1 MPHILSLPRELR
13 DEIYKWGL
21 LDDLASAKS
30 RTLQRE
36 RKRVSHSATDPETY
50 YGEESVRYPE
60 HTSLPPTYPLLQT
73 SRQLRAE
80 LLDSVKRMGP
90 LRYKIDLA
98 NRDDQDVLY
107 PTWISVPMFSKT
119 VDVLDVEVR
128 VRSGKTSSV
137 CSVVGDD
144 GIEYEGDVYSA
155 GLVLLQRF
163 LERGVYF
170 LSKKKAKKIKVG
182 LLAVNINTHEYVNEE
197 SLVETLE
204 EWMIGQNDLGGGQDV
219 KEREDKQFR
228 FLAER
233 IESVRLSVNG
243 RLSREWNLKDVL
255 ELRDEIELKRQAEA
269 GIEQDLG

>member
-1 MPHILSLPRELR
+1 
-13 DEIYKWGL
+13 
-21 LDDLASAKS
+21 
-30 RTLQRE
+30 
-36 RKRVSHSATDPETY
+36 
-50 YGEESVRYPE
+50 
-60 HTSLPPTYPLLQT
+60 
-73 SRQLRAE
+73 
-80 LLDSVKRMGP
+80 
-90 LRYKIDLA
+90 
-98 NRDDQDVLY
+98 
-107 PTWISVPMFSKT
+107 
-119 VDVLDVEVR
+119 
-128 VRSGKTSSV
+128 
-137 CSVVGDD
+137 
-144 GIEYEGDVYSA
+144 VYSA

-182 LLAVNINTHEYVNEE
+182 LLAVNINTHEYINEE

-243 RLSREWNLKDVL
+243 RLFREWNLKDVL

-269 GIEQDLG
+269 GTEQDLG